1 MVATHVALS
10 NVWISSS
17 VLPLVSGTSFA
28 TNSTVTRLAAEN
40 KKNVPAGFQSM
51 RKLNEYEIAKEPNQ
65 LARVTNPPA
74 IAFMSIENI
83 SDMITQGTG
92 PIPTEYAA

>member
-1 MVATHVALS
+1 
-10 NVWISSS
+10 
-17 VLPLVSGTSFA
+17 
-28 TNSTVTRLAAEN
+28 
-40 KKNVPAGFQSM
+40 M
-51 RKLNEYEIAKEPNQ
+51 RKLNEYEIAKEPIQ

-83 SDMITQGTG
+83 CDRKSGDIMSPLLQTPKQMIIIEVTSQDRYFLTSDMITQGTG